1 VGVME
6 SGLSLL
12 AIEETQK
19 PASCPHS
26 ADEVKWEEKGE
37 VDLASCDQGKG
48 TLGRGSMTID

>member
-1 VGVME
+1 ME